1 MIDRLGLLLALAV
14 ILALLVSCQVPL
26 RNGAETF
33 WQPGESNTL
42 I

>member
-26 RNGAETF
+26 R
-33 WQPGESNTL
+33 
-42 I
+42 